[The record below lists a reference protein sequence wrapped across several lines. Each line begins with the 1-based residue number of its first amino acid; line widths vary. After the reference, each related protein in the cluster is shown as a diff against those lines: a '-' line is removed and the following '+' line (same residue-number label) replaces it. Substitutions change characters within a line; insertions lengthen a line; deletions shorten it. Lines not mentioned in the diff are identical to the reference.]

1 MRPANPVEFL
11 FGSYRRQ
18 ILALLLL
25 RDEGFHVREIARVT
39 GVPAGS
45 LHRELRAL
53 SEAGL
58 LVRQPAGNQVR
69 YHANKSSVIYPE
81 LAEIF
86 RKTVGLADV
95 VRDALAPLAEK
106 IDLAFV
112 FGSVAQGRETATSD
126 VDVMV
131 LGKLPF
137 ARVVGALSPL
147 RTRLGREINPVVMTR
162 TDFRNKHRGKDR
174 FVARVAKEP
183 KIFLIGTADDF
194 GKQDRAGQIA

>member
-1 MRPANPVEFL
+1 MSAANPVELL
-11 FGSYRRQ
+11 FSSYRRQ

-25 RDEGFHVREIARVT
+25 RDEGFHVREIARLT

-45 LHRELRAL
+45 LHRELKAL

-69 YHANKSSVIYPE
+69 YHANKSNLIYPE

-95 VRDALAPLAEK
+95 VRDALAPLADK
-106 IDLAFV
+106 IDVAFV
-112 FGSVAQGRETATSD
+112 FGSVVQGRETAWSD

-137 ARVVGALSPL
+137 AGVVAALAPL
-147 RTRLGREINPVVMTR
+147 RMRLGREINPVVMSK
-162 TDFRNKHRGKDR
+162 TDFRNKYRGKDR
-174 FVARVAKEP
+174 FVVRVAKEP
-183 KIFLIGTADDF
+183 KIFLIGSSDDF
-194 GKQDRAGQIA
+194 GKLAQDRAA